1 MPLTTTPKTWIGNTD
16 LTAAD
21 LNTHL
26 RDQLLDLDRRVD
38 RRIVGSRYAVT
49 RADVEDTTDETTCFS
64 FPVAANDIADG
75 DRLQLRWV
83 ATFAANQFY
92 AGNLTMRLRW
102 GDTVV
107 TVASATNLRNRLAST
122 TYFTIDAFRAGANLV
137 CAAQSSGDADKINLF
152 FGFGGV
158 ETITPALDAAHTV
171 ALSMELSS
179 GMNTDVYY
187 RVVAGSAIRIGAAS

>member
-38 RRIVGSRYAVT
+38 RRIVGSRHAVT
-49 RADVEDTTDETTCFS
+49 WTDVEDVTAETTFLS

-75 DRLQLRWV
+75 DLLQLRWV
-83 ATFAANQFY
+83 ATFAANQIY
-92 AGNLTMRLRW
+92 AGALTMRLRW

-107 TVASATNLRNRLAST
+107 TVASATNLRNVLART

-137 CAAQSSGDADKINLF
+137 CAARSSEEGRKINAF
-152 FGFGGV
+152 YGFGVV
-158 ETITPALDAAHTV
+158 ETITPAFDAAHTV
-171 ALSMELSS
+171 ALSMELS
-179 GMNTDVYY
+179 GGANTDVYY
-187 RVVAGSAIRIGAAS
+187 RVLAGSAIWIGAAS

>member
-49 RADVEDTTDETTCFS
+49 WTDVEDVTAETTFLS

-75 DRLQLRWV
+75 DLLQLRWV
-83 ATFAANQFY
+83 ATFAANQIY
-92 AGNLTMRLRW
+92 AGALTMRLRW
-102 GDTVV
+102 GDSGRHRGIRDE
-107 TVASATNLRNRLAST
+107 SAERLGPHHV
-122 TYFTIDAFRAGANLV
+122 FHDRCV
-137 CAAQSSGDADKINLF
+137 SSGR
-152 FGFGGV
+152 
-158 ETITPALDAAHTV
+158 E
-171 ALSMELSS
+171 S
-179 GMNTDVYY
+179 GLRGPEQRRRSQD
-187 RVVAGSAIRIGAAS
+187 